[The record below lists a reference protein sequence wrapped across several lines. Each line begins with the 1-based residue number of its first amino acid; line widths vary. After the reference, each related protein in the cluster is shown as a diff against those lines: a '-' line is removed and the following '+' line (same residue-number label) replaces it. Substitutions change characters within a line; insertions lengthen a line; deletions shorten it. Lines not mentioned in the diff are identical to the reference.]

1 MKLFTDHPAT
11 VGETYGQHWRVA
23 TRFGL
28 RMIAGGLGA
37 MLHGV
42 FPFLFTTT
50 GSRTIE
56 ALHGEVVA
64 KRADEAQKRSVEF
77 II

>member
-1 MKLFTDHPAT
+1 MRLFTDHPAS
-11 VGETYGQHWRVA
+11 VGETYPEHLRVA

-37 MLHGV
+37 VVHGV
-42 FPFLFTTT
+42 LPFLFTTT

-56 ALHGEVVA
+56 ALHGEIVA
-64 KRADEAQKRSVEF
+64 KRGDAVQQRSVEF

>member
-1 MKLFTDHPAT
+1 MNPFTDHPAT
-11 VGETYGQHWRVA
+11 VGETYPAHFQVA

-28 RMIAGGLGA
+28 RMIAGGVA
-37 MLHGV
+37 AVLHGI

-56 ALHGEVVA
+56 ALHGEIVA
-64 KRADEAQKRSVEF
+64 KRGDEIQTRSVEF

>member
-1 MKLFTDHPAT
+1 MRLFTDHPAS
-11 VGETYGQHWRVA
+11 VGETYPEHLRVA

-37 MLHGV
+37 VVHGV
-42 FPFLFTTT
+42 LPFLFTTT

-56 ALHGEVVA
+56 ALHGEIVA
-64 KRADEAQKRSVEF
+64 KRGDTVQQRSVEF